1 MNQTIQPPNHTPAC
15 PVSLPRI
22 VIALI
27 SSSML
32 VVCRALYRACWNE
45 MVTQPLSFPSTA
57 FGGSVSKEAD
67 LAVHLQDS
75 GREEFFEYCARSVFG
90 LSAKRISN
98 HQTRQ

>member
-1 MNQTIQPPNHTPAC
+1 
-15 PVSLPRI
+15 
-22 VIALI
+22 
-27 SSSML
+27 
-32 VVCRALYRACWNE
+32 

-90 LSAKRISN
+90 LSAKRISTIRPGN
-98 HQTRQ
+98 EPHARSITMSGIFEHLPFIADPLDIPELFKLVEKRQDILLT